1 MRLSIAI
8 VNCQQFSLSLTLDVL
23 AALMRVPTFATWE
36 AMMADKNGQ
45 QLKAVKQ
52 FGDLLLKE
60 QQEKLLPYEKVQ
72 FSLFSNFSKSEKGA
86 IVKIIACIIE

>member
-23 AALMRVPTFATWE
+23 AALMRVPTFVTWE
-36 AMMADKNGQ
+36 AAMADKSDQ

-52 FGDLLLKE
+52 FGGLLLKE
-60 QQEKLLPYEKVQ
+60 QQEKLLPCEKVQ

>member
-23 AALMRVPTFATWE
+23 AALMHVPTFATWE
-36 AMMADKNGQ
+36 VMMAGKNDQ

-72 FSLFSNFSKSEKGA
+72 FSLFSNFNKK
-86 IVKIIACIIE
+86 